1 MNLSQAGKI
10 YDSIFKKIRYQQY
23 DVFLCGGASWKDHKS
38 YRDQIRDALNK
49 DLPERMNILY
59 PEDLFMDMLNRKD
72 YDLLTMEKVLAQN
85 CDMIIIV
92 PESPG
97 SFAELGAFANNEETA
112 KKVLILQ
119 QRKYK
124 RQRSFITQ
132 GPVSYMSSKYKNSVI
147 YFGKDDIKKAIA
159 SVNNLIQARFTDFFM
174 NGSRVP
180 FKDTDKLTG
189 LAYYEILLLYFY
201 EQIDVDVLWNLMR
214 QSYNDIAEIKN
225 KTVENVLVTA
235 SFTYLYK
242 HGYIRK
248 QAGQYQ
254 LTKAGLGQ
262 ANKILVMLRYDGMNA
277 REMNGLRLQILRDQL
292 SENKKDME
300 ATE

>member
-1 MNLSQAGKI
+1 MNLSQTDKI

-38 YRDQIRDALNK
+38 YRDQIRDELNK
-49 DLPERMNILY
+49 GLPECMNILY

-72 YDLLTMEKVLAQN
+72 YDLLTMETVLAQN
-85 CDMIIIV
+85 CDVIIIV

-97 SFAELGAFANNEETA
+97 SFAELGAFVNNEETA

-119 QRKYK
+119 QQKYK
-124 RQRSFITQ
+124 RQHSFITQ
-132 GPVSYMSSKYKNSVI
+132 GPVSYLSSKHKNSVI
-147 YFGKDDIKKAIA
+147 YFGKDDIKEVVA
-159 SVNNLIQARFTDFFM
+159 SVIKVIQSRFTYSFLS
-174 NGSRVP
+174 GSKIP

-189 LAYYEILLLYFY
+189 LVYYEILLLYFY

-214 QSYNDIAEIKN
+214 QSYNDVAKIKN

-235 SFTYLYK
+235 SLTCLYK

-248 QAGQYQ
+248 QLGQYE
-254 LTKAGLGQ
+254 LTKAGVEQ
-262 ANKILVMLRYDGMNA
+262 ANKILGMLRYDSMNV
-277 REMNGLRLQILRDQL
+277 REMNGLRLEILRDQL

>member
-23 DVFLCGGASWKDHKS
+23 DIFLCGGASWKDHQS
-38 YRDQIRDALNK
+38 YRDQIRDELSK
-49 DLPERMNILY
+49 VFPESMNILY

-85 CDMIIIV
+85 CDVIVII

-97 SFAELGAFANNEETA
+97 SFAELGAFVNNEETV

-119 QRKYK
+119 HQKYK

-132 GPVSYMSSKYKNSVI
+132 GPVSYMASRYKYSVI
-147 YFGKDDIKKAIA
+147 YFGNDVKKVVRT
-159 SVNNLIQARFTDFFM
+159 VNVVIQSRFTYSSL

-189 LAYYEILLLYFY
+189 LVYYEILMLYFY
-201 EQIDVDVLWNLMR
+201 ERVDVDTLWNLMR
-214 QSYNDIAEIKN
+214 QSYNDVARVKN
-225 KTVENVLVTA
+225 KTVEEVLVRG
-235 SFTYLYK
+235 SFTFLYK

-248 QAGQYQ
+248 QSGQYE
-254 LTKAGLGQ
+254 LTNAGVARANSILG
-262 ANKILVMLRYDGMNA
+262 MLRYDSMNA

-292 SENKKDME
+292 SENKKDN
-300 ATE
+300 